1 MTLAAL
7 RTRVRPVDAAA
18 AEAAR
23 TRNASLAKPPGSLGQ
38 LEDVATQLAAVAGR
52 CPPPALQRPALVVA
66 AGDHGVH
73 RQGVTPWP
81 QALTRRI
88 VDAVCAGAAT
98 SAVLAAQVGAE
109 IVVLDVGVAEAPRV
123 HPRLRDRAARRV
135 TGDLMVEA
143 AMTADEATAA
153 LRAGA
158 DVAEELV
165 DAGAD
170 LLVTGEMGVAN
181 TTAAAALT
189 AAYTGA
195 GAGQV
200 TGRGAGID
208 NATLAHKTTVVERA
222 LARHGRE
229 RDPLRILAS
238 LGGLEHAALAGV
250 MLAGAARRVPVL
262 LDGVSTAAAA
272 LAAVALCP
280 AVRGYLLAGHRS
292 CEPAATV
299 ALTHLAL
306 CPLLD
311 LQLRLGEGTGAL
323 QAVPLVQSAARVLR
337 DVATLGD
344 V

>member
-1 MTLAAL
+1 MTLATL

-23 TRNASLAKPPGSLGQ
+23 IRNASLAKPPGSLGQ
-38 LEDVATQLAAVAGR
+38 LEDVAAQLAAVAGR
-52 CPPPALQRPALVVA
+52 CPPPCLERPALVVA

-81 QALTRRI
+81 QALTRRV

-109 IVVLDVGVAEAPRV
+109 VVVLDVGVAEAPRV
-123 HPRLRDRAARRV
+123 HPHLRDRAARRV

-153 LRAGA
+153 LLAGA
-158 DVAEELV
+158 DVAEALV

-208 NATLAHKTTVVERA
+208 DATLAHKATVVERA
-222 LARHGRE
+222 S
-229 RDPLRILAS
+229 P
-238 LGGLEHAALAGV
+238 
-250 MLAGAARRVPVL
+250 
-262 LDGVSTAAAA
+262 
-272 LAAVALCP
+272 
-280 AVRGYLLAGHRS
+280 
-292 CEPAATV
+292 ATV
-299 ALTHLAL
+299 A
-306 CPLLD
+306 
-311 LQLRLGEGTGAL
+311 
-323 QAVPLVQSAARVLR
+323 S
-337 DVATLGD
+337 ATLSGFSPRS
-344 V
+344 VVWSTPPSPA